1 MALLAIQIA
10 ASEGT
15 PPETAMNWDRIEG
28 GWKQFKGKAREQ
40 WGRLTDDDVKVIEGR
55 RDKLVGKIQERYGIE
70 RDEAEREIEEW
81 IEMLEVS
88 QP

>member
-1 MALLAIQIA
+1 M
-10 ASEGT
+10 
-15 PPETAMNWDRIEG
+15 PPETSMNWDRIEG

-55 RDKLVGKIQERYGIE
+55 RDKLAGKTQERYGIE
-70 RDEAEREIEEW
+70 QDEAEREIEEW
-81 IEMLEVS
+81 LEMLEVS